1 MFESA
6 KLKLTAWYLLIIMLV
21 SLSFSAIIFNL
32 LSAELDRFANVHRV
46 RIEQGMQNQYP
57 EQQRII
63 TKKFPKPPSNFDPE
77 LLDETK
83 GRVLMVLGIINGI
96 ILVISGGFG
105 YLLARK
111 TLQPIHKMVDEQ
123 NRFVSDASHELRTPL
138 TSLKLGMEVFLRDK
152 KCSLD
157 DAKKLITSSIVEVNR
172 LHFLSEN
179 LLELSKYQ
187 QSSPKIAIKKI
198 SVEKMINKALDKISQ
213 QIEKKQILVNKSK
226 TSQEIEVNEQE
237 FVDMLVILL
246 DNAVKYSGEKS
257 KIEIKMKKMSN
268 YFDLHI
274 IDHGVG
280 IKSEDLPFIFDRF
293 YRADNARV
301 KGGYGLGLSIAK
313 QIAKKN
319 NILLLVESVFGKGT
333 DFTLRAS
340 V

>member
-21 SLSFSAIIFNL
+21 SLSFSTIIFSL

-46 RIEQGMQNQYP
+46 RIEQGLQSQYSDK
-57 EQQRII
+57 QKVIV
-63 TKKFPKPPSNFDPE
+63 KKFPNPPPNFDPE

-83 GRVLMVLGIINGI
+83 GRILMVLGIINGI
-96 ILVISGGFG
+96 ILIISGGFG

-111 TLQPIHKMVDEQ
+111 TLQPIGKMIDEQ

-152 KCSLD
+152 KSSLD
-157 DAKKLITSSIVEVNR
+157 DAKKLIASSIGEVNR
-172 LHFLSEN
+172 LHYLSEN
-179 LLELSKYQ
+179 LLELSRYQ
-187 QSSPKIAIKKI
+187 HASPKLTIKKVI
-198 SVEKMINKALDKISQ
+198 VEEVVDKALNKISH
-213 QIEKKQILVNKSK
+213 QIEKKQIQVSKSK
-226 TSQEIEVNEQE
+226 ISQEIEVNDQE
-237 FVDMLVILL
+237 VIDLLVILL

-257 KIEIKMKKMSN
+257 KIEIESKKTSKH
-268 YFDLHI
+268 FDLHI

-280 IKSEDLPFIFDRF
+280 IKKEDLPFIFDRF
-293 YRADNARV
+293 YRADSARV

-319 NILLLVESVFGKGT
+319 NILLLVESVIGKGT
-333 DFTLRAS
+333 DFTLRFS
-340 V
+340 S